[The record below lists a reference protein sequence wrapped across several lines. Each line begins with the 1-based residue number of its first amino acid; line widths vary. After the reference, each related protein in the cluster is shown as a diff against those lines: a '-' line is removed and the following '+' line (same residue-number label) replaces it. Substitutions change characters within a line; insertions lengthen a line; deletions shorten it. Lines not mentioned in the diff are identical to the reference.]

1 MMPIFL
7 PHTALDAFDELAA
20 ARLPPGERNG
30 RRHLRQLRDKA
41 RAQGASV
48 LLLVWPTLDWTL
60 LAVEPPP
67 DVTIT
72 DPLQLLPNLM
82 ANPAA
87 LAGMHARSRQGEHL
101 VWLHLTRPGTPL
113 SKTKTPQAAT

>member
-7 PHTALDAFDELAA
+7 PHTALDAFDELAVT
-20 ARLPPGERNG
+20 RLPPGERSG

-48 LLLVWPTLDWTL
+48 LLLVWPTLDWAL

-82 ANPAA
+82 ANPDA
-87 LAGMHARSRQGEHL
+87 LAEMHARSRKGEHL
-101 VWLHLTRPGTPL
+101 VWLHLARPGAAIPQ
-113 SKTKTPQAAT
+113 TKTPQAAT